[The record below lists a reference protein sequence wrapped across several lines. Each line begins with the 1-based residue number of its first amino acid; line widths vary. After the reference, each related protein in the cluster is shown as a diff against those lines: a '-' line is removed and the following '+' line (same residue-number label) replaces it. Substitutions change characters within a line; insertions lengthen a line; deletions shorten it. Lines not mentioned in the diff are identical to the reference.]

1 MTTEEQLT
9 ALADRVAEMENRFD
23 AMEEAARKES
33 ARIKERMEESVR
45 TAAERL
51 VKMSGHIP

>member
-9 ALADRVAEMENRFD
+9 ALTGRVAELENRFD
-23 AMEEAARKES
+23 AMEEAARKET
-33 ARIKERMEESVR
+33 ARTLERMEEGVK

>member
-9 ALADRVAEMENRFD
+9 ALTGRVSELENRFD
-23 AMEEAARKES
+23 AMEEAARKEA
-33 ARIKERMEESVR
+33 ARTLERMKEAVK
-45 TAAERL
+45 TAAEHL